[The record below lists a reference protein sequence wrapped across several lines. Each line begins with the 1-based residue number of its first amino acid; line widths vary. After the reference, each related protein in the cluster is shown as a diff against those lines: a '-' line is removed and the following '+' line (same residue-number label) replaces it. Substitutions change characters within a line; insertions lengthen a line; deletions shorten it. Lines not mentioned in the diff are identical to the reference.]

1 MDAHAETISTLLS
14 YSVTDFS
21 VSSGEENR
29 IIELV
34 RTSPNL
40 EKTLKDLKRNGF
52 LSKLFDRVDSG
63 RNGTILVESIAG
75 RISRSGYSMTLSA
88 IKENTSN
95 ALIFERSFALQQS
108 LNKYGISVITS
119 NSSGVRLRAALSVLA
134 PLGAGSQPFSGS
146 GATGL
151 DPKRQSISNIDKAL
165 LAFKHEAT
173 VKEYI
178 NPLSEGIS
186 GYLRSLSPQQRR
198 AQGIL
203 LLNRPI
209 VTVYPNSYYG
219 ALPTRHRIIRLA
231 AEKYYLEPALVAAV
245 LLAEQ
250 RDQSQKEDAKDYIA
264 ATSFMKGDTSL
275 GLGQVKVSTARE
287 HDLFSDLLPNS
298 PTANLAHS
306 EISRLLT
313 SEEYN
318 IFAVSKYIR
327 LVADMAARKNVNDLE
342 VTKKVLPNI
351 RLDKFSGHSAMWP
364 HDNIRAI
371 GSEYT
376 SLPWDDEIVQWADF
390 VFEAYKDIKNGGV
403 F

>member
-1 MDAHAETISTLLS
+1 MDAHAEAISTLLS
-14 YSVTDFS
+14 YSATDFS

-29 IIELV
+29 IIELI

-40 EKTLKDLKRNGF
+40 EKTLKDLQRNGF

-63 RNGTILVESIAG
+63 RNGAILVESIGG
-75 RISRSGYSMTLSA
+75 RISRSGYSMALSA

-95 ALIFERSFALQQS
+95 ALIFERCFALQQS

-151 DPKRQSISNIDKAL
+151 DPKRQSISKIDKAL

-173 VKEYI
+173 VKEYT

-186 GYLRSLSPQQRR
+186 GYLRNLSPQQRR

-219 ALPTRHRIIRLA
+219 TLPTRLRIIRLA
-231 AEKYYLEPALVAAV
+231 SEKYYLEPALVAAV
-245 LLAEQ
+245 ILAEQ

-275 GLGQVKVSTARE
+275 GLGQVKVSTARDY
-287 HDLFSDLLPNS
+287 DLFSDLLPNS
-298 PTANLAHS
+298 PTSNLEHS

-327 LVADMAARKNVNDLE
+327 LVADMAVGKNVNDLE

-351 RLDKFSGHSAMWP
+351 RLEKFSSHSAMWP
-364 HDNIRAI
+364 DDNIRAI

-376 SLPWDDEIVQWADF
+376 SLPWDDEVVQWADF
-390 VFEAYKDIKNGGV
+390 VFEAYRDIRNGGV